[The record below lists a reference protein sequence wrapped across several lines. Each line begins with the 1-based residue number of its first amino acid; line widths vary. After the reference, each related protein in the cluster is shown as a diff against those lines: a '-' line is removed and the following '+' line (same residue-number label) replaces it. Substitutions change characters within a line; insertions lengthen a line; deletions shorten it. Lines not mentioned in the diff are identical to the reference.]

1 MIMEDRRENRRLRM
15 VSHLEVMFK
24 DDGNRINAFTTN
36 VSKNGLGFC
45 TGKQVEAGRD
55 VEIKIYF
62 DQSPEKQIAETVSA
76 RIQWVKQISR
86 IYEAGVQFQDADLR
100 KYPALAQHVQHIT
113 AV

>member
-1 MIMEDRRENRRLRM
+1 MEDRRENRRLRM

-55 VEIKIYF
+55 VELKIYF
-62 DQSPEKQIAETVSA
+62 DQSPEQQIAETVSA
-76 RIQWVKQISR
+76 RSQWVKQISR
-86 IYEAGVQFQDADLR
+86 MYEAGGQVPGAGFQ
-100 KYPALAQHVQHIT
+100 KYP
-113 AV
+113 